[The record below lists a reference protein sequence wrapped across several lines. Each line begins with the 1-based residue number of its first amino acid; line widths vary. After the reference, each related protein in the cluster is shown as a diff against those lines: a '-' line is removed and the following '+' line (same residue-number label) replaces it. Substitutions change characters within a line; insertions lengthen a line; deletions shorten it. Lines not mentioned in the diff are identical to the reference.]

1 MPTDCTFK
9 TPDGRFNYRVGAII
23 LNKTKLLMAHNR
35 SFDQYYT
42 VGGRVKLHET
52 SEEAVIR
59 EIYEETGVR
68 AEIDRLGFSQENF
81 FKIDDKPYHELSFF
95 YYIKPFDYDLINF
108 DRIKCDGDTEE
119 LCWVDLTDLP
129 DSEFYPEFFKT
140 ELLTPSNT
148 VKHFITREYSF

>member
-1 MPTDCTFK
+1 MPTDCTFM

-23 LNKTKLLMAHNR
+23 LNKTNLLMAYNR

-59 EIYEETGVR
+59 EIYEETGVK
-68 AEIDRLGFSQENF
+68 AEIDRLGFIQENF
-81 FKIDDKPYHELSFF
+81 YKMNNAPYHELSFF
-95 YYIKPFDYDLINF
+95 YYIKPFDPDLINF
-108 DRIKCDGDTEE
+108 DSIKCDGDTEE
-119 LCWVDLTDLP
+119 LRWVDLNNLP
-129 DSEFYPEFFKT
+129 DTEFYPDFFKT

-148 VKHFITREYSF
+148 LKHFINREY

>member
-23 LNKTKLLMAHNR
+23 LNKTSLLMAHNR

-59 EIYEETGVR
+59 EIYEETGVT
-68 AEIDRLGFSQENF
+68 AEIDRLGFVQENF
-81 FKIDDKPYHELSFF
+81 FKMNNAPYHELSFF
-95 YYIKPFDYDLINF
+95 YYIKPFDYTMINF
-108 DRIKCDGDTEE
+108 DSIKCDGDTEE
-119 LCWVDLTDLP
+119 LCWLDINNLP

-140 ELLTPSNT
+140 ELLNPST
-148 VKHFITREYSF
+148 AIKHFITREY

>member
-35 SFDQYYT
+35 SYSQYYT

-59 EIYEETGVR
+59 EIYEETGVK
-68 AEIDRLGFSQENF
+68 AEIDRLGFVQENF
-81 FKIDDKPYHELSFF
+81 FKIDGAPYHELSFF

-108 DRIKCDGDTEE
+108 DSIKCDGDTEE
-119 LCWVDLTDLP
+119 LRWVDINNLP
-129 DSEFYPEFFKT
+129 DNEFYPEFFKT
-140 ELLTPSNT
+140 ELLHPSST
-148 VKHFITREYSF
+148 LKHFINKEY